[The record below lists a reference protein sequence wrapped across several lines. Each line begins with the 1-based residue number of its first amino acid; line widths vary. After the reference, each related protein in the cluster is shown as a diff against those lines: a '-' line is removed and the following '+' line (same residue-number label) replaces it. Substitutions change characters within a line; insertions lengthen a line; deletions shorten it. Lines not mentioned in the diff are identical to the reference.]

1 MGEAAEAR
9 SRGRGSSACETARVF
24 AFAGLWE
31 PPLETGGRATCLIL
45 TTEPNTLTERIHD
58 RMPVILPREAYA
70 RWLDPAADDA
80 RALTAL
86 LEPFPDAAM
95 TAYPV
100 STAVNSPAN
109 DDPSCVAPA

>member
-1 MGEAAEAR
+1 
-9 SRGRGSSACETARVF
+9 
-24 AFAGLWE
+24 
-31 PPLETGGRATCLIL
+31 
-45 TTEPNTLTERIHD
+45 
-58 RMPVILPREAYA
+58 MPVILPREAYA

-80 RALTAL
+80 RELTAL

-109 DDPSCVAPA
+109 DDSTCVAPA